1 VPPRSSV
8 HLSLVVVVTLWAL
21 NVTAVRYVVTHGV
34 SPLAYSTIRYA
45 AAALLFG
52 LVTLWLERSLRFAR
66 RDVPLVLL
74 SSLLLLVNQLAVVF
88 ALRDGT
94 ATTISLLLAAT
105 PFFAA
110 AAGRAF
116 GADAL
121 HGRFWL
127 GALVSFAGVGLV
139 AAGSRGHLEA
149 GPLAIGLGLLTAAT
163 WGAYSAS
170 VAPLM
175 RRYSPYRI
183 STVVLAVGG
192 LGVAVVGIGPT
203 LEQDLDVGWSVWG
216 TIAFA
221 IVAALFLTNVLWFR
235 AVHRIGAAR
244 ATLAG
249 NIQPFLG
256 AVFALVLLSE
266 PLTAVQVAGGAL
278 IGAGIL
284 LARRRA
290 TLEPQAD

>member
-1 VPPRSSV
+1 MRRPSSI

-21 NVTAVRYVVTHGV
+21 NITAVRYVVTNGV
-34 SPLAYSTIRYA
+34 EPLAYSTIRYA
-45 AAALLFG
+45 AATLLFG
-52 LVTLWLERSLRFAR
+52 VVTWWMERSVRFAR
-66 RDVPLVLL
+66 RDLPLVLVAAL
-74 SSLLLLVNQLAVVF
+74 FLWTNQIAVVY
-88 ALRDGT
+88 ALREGT
-94 ATTISLLLAAT
+94 ATTVALLLAAT

-110 AAGRAF
+110 LAGVAF
-116 GADAL
+116 GAEAL
-121 HGRFWL
+121 HGRFWA

-139 AAGSRGHLEA
+139 ALGAGGHLDGGA
-149 GPLAIGLGLLTAAT
+149 LAILLGLLTAAT

-183 STVVLAVGG
+183 STVVLGIGWVGMAAVGFRQTVDQE
-192 LGVAVVGIGPT
+192 LGV
-203 LEQDLDVGWSVWG
+203 GWGVWA

-221 IVAALFLTNVLWFR
+221 VVGALFLTNVLWFR

-244 ATLAG
+244 ATLVG
-249 NIQPFLG
+249 NLQPFLG
-256 AVFALVLLSE
+256 AVFALLLLSE

-278 IGAGIL
+278 IAAGIL

-290 TLEPQAD
+290 KLEPQAD